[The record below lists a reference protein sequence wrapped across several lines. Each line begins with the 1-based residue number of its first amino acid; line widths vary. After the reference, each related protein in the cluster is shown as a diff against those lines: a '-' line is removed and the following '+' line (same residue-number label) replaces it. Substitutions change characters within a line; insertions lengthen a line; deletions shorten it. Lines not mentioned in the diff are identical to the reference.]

1 LKINLYFLTK
11 QNVFSMKNMLL
22 SSAGTLVIGFLC
34 NKFLPPGMATFAV
47 PAVSALAGI
56 LMKQDPQQAATSGLV
71 GGGALGAITSLMGD
85 NGMGTLLSSVLGSG
99 ALSSILGGG
108 VLGGAGGGIGGLLQG
123 MLNKEKA

>member
-1 LKINLYFLTK
+1 
-11 QNVFSMKNMLL
+11 MKNMLM

-56 LMKQDPQQAATSGLV
+56 LLKQSPQQAATSGLA
-71 GGGALGAITSLMGD
+71 GGGALGLVTSLMGD
-85 NGMGTLLSSVLGSG
+85 GGMGSILSGVLGSGAASGVLSSVLGGG
-99 ALSSILGGG
+99 A
-108 VLGGAGGGIGGLLQG
+108 LGGAGGGVGGFLQG